1 MSGGGTERAPGRAC
15 PVVLAAPSG
24 TGKTTLARRLVE
36 EGDDYAFSIS
46 ATTRAPRPHERDG
59 VDYWFVDRAGF
70 EAMAAR
76 GELAEWAE
84 VHGRLY
90 GTPKAQLEDAARRGV
105 HVVLDIDV
113 QGARQLKAAVPETRL
128 IFVLPPDVDTLLSR
142 LTGRGTE
149 EPAEVARR
157 LRSALEELQAVEDFD
172 YVVVNDDL
180 ERCLGTIRGIVSGT
194 VQAMGPEAVA
204 RDAEAFRTEI
214 RRILADE
221 YARYTD

>member
-1 MSGGGTERAPGRAC
+1 MSQPAA

-36 EGDDYAFSIS
+36 DEDYAFSIS
-46 ATTRAPRPHERDG
+46 ATTRKPRAHERNG
-59 VDYWFVDRAGF
+59 VDYLFLDRAGF
-70 EAMAAR
+70 ESMIAS

-90 GTPKAQLEDAARRGV
+90 GTPRAQLEEAAARGV

-113 QGARQLKAAVPETRL
+113 QGAHQLKTAVPDTKL

-157 LRSALEELQAVEDFD
+157 LGSALGELQAVHDFD

-180 ERCLGTIRGIVSGT
+180 ERCLERIRAIVSGR
-194 VQAMGPEAVA
+194 VDEMGHEAVEH
-204 RDAEAFRTEI
+204 DVEAFRSEI
-214 RRILADE
+214 RRVLRDRYAE
-221 YARYTD
+221 YTERAQE